1 MLHLGDITK
10 ISGYTAPITDCVVGG
25 SPCQDLS
32 IAGKRAGL
40 DGERSGLFM
49 EQIRIIKEMRDRDVR
64 ENGRTGVDVRP
75 RYMVWEN
82 VPGAF
87 SSNKGEDFRIV
98 LEETAKV
105 ADKDAHVPMPDN
117 GKWQTSGCILGDGWS
132 IAWRVL
138 DAQFWGV
145 PQRRRRIA
153 LVADFGGHSAP
164 QILFVSKG
172 VSGHPQ
178 PSQPQGKATAKDAT
192 RGTGADDI
200 YCIDGDKLNKKE
212 RNGGSGIGY
221 REGNQYTLTAKDVH
235 GVAYDSAA
243 YTMKIRSGCE
253 VDVHGKSAGKG
264 ALIQT
269 EKSGTISCVQDQYLF
284 QPVFSVEN
292 HPADSR
298 VDIDDSG
305 KVQTLTSRMGTGG
318 GNVPMVMEAY
328 QHHGYRESGICGT
341 LTAGQNGSV
350 RGDTNLVVEPT
361 VFSKS
366 KRAQSATDYETW
378 QESDTANTLNTFD
391 QGDVRTNECVIAL
404 DRASYNQGKNA
415 QFDIGIDEKGTAQSL
430 VAKGPGA
437 VCYSV
442 DQGGGKSACSVTEG
456 QAPTLTCTHGGEPAV
471 CYSLDPLSSNS
482 MKSSNPHSGCHETD
496 VARTIDTTNPD
507 PSKNQ
512 GGVAIVEACGFDP
525 SASRDVGQYVH
536 DDMANT
542 LTNGSCPGYHNGVA
556 VMTMQAIGEYKQSEV
571 GSSVKQ
577 RDYKDATDL
586 VCAVDCR
593 NGTEDEMN
601 GALQSMASNNINS
614 NNVVRTRYT
623 VRRLTPLECERLQ
636 GYPDGWTDI
645 GEYIDSN
652 GKKKQSSDAAR
663 YKALG
668 NSIAL
673 PQWKWV
679 MKRLCACYERDATL
693 ASLFS
698 GIGGFDLIWTQL
710 NGYGSV
716 LWEAEIED
724 FPSAV
729 CKRHF
734 GDEATGERGD
744 FYEALL
750 GRDTKTDVGECQA

>member
-1 MLHLGDITK
+1 MKHLGDITK
-10 ISGYTAPITDCVVGG
+10 ISGYTAPIVDCVVGG

-49 EQIRIIKEMRDRDVR
+49 EQVRIVKEMRDRDVR

-75 RYMVWEN
+75 RYLVWEN

-98 LEETAKV
+98 LEEIARVK
-105 ADKDAHVPMPDN
+105 DKDAVIPRPD
-117 GKWQTSGCILGDGWS
+117 KWQTSGCIVGDGWS

-153 LVADFGGHSAP
+153 LVADFGGESASE
-164 QILFVSKG
+164 ILFVRKG
-172 VSGHPQ
+172 VCGHSQ
-178 PSQPQGKATAKDAT
+178 PSESERKAVAHDADRST
-192 RGTGADDI
+192 GTDDI

-212 RNGGSGIGY
+212 RSGGSGIGY

-235 GVAYDSAA
+235 GVAY
-243 YTMKIRSGCE
+243 TMKIRSGC
-253 VDVHGKSAGKG
+253 DVNATLQMG
-264 ALIQT
+264 AFR
-269 EKSGTISCVQDQYLF
+269 S
-284 QPVFSVEN
+284 
-292 HPADSR
+292 
-298 VDIDDSG
+298 
-305 KVQTLTSRMGTGG
+305 
-318 GNVPMVMEAY
+318 
-328 QHHGYRESGICGT
+328 
-341 LTAGQNGSV
+341 
-350 RGDTNLVVEPT
+350 
-361 VFSKS
+361 
-366 KRAQSATDYETW
+366 
-378 QESDTANTLNTFD
+378 LN
-391 QGDVRTNECVIAL
+391 C
-404 DRASYNQGKNA
+404 
-415 QFDIGIDEKGTAQSL
+415 
-430 VAKGPGA
+430 
-437 VCYSV
+437 
-442 DQGGGKSACSVTEG
+442 
-456 QAPTLTCTHGGEPAV
+456 
-471 CYSLDPLSSNS
+471 
-482 MKSSNPHSGCHETD
+482 
-496 VARTIDTTNPD
+496 
-507 PSKNQ
+507 
-512 GGVAIVEACGFDP
+512 
-525 SASRDVGQYVH
+525 
-536 DDMANT
+536 
-542 LTNGSCPGYHNGVA
+542 
-556 VMTMQAIGEYKQSEV
+556 
-571 GSSVKQ
+571 
-577 RDYKDATDL
+577 
-586 VCAVDCR
+586 
-593 NGTEDEMN
+593 
-601 GALQSMASNNINS
+601 

-645 GEYIDSN
+645 GEYTDSK

-673 PQWKWV
+673 PPWKWV

-716 LWEAEIED
+716 LWESEIEN

-744 FYEALL
+744 FYEAIL
-750 GRDTKTDVGECQA
+750 GRDTEANVGKC